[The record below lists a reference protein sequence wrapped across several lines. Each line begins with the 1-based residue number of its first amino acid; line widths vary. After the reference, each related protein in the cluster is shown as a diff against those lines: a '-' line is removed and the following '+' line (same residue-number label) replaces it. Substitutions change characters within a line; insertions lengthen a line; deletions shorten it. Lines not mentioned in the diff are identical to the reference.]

1 MVSSTVN
8 SELNRSI
15 RDSISPTGKSTLKT
29 SKKVVN
35 KAKKRITAS
44 KRVDMPFHETLQ
56 Y

>member
-1 MVSSTVN
+1 MASSSVN

-15 RDSISPTGKSTLKT
+15 RDSISPAGKATLKV
-29 SKKVVN
+29 SKQVVN
-35 KAKKRITAS
+35 KSKKRITAS